1 MKKNKRHIIAVLLII
16 VLASLLEILVF
27 NRDVINSPYT
37 FLRFNVADDE
47 DQTHAATGYTML
59 TEVVDYLSPLTE
71 EETNEIKVRQDNERI
86 LAEYNQKNVS
96 TKEPEH
102 KSSASSAE
110 NTAGTEKAGQAGEQ
124 EEKSREK
131 IQLPQPYNEQHNFRN

>member
-16 VLASLLEILVF
+16 VLASLLEIVVF

-47 DQTHAATGYTML
+47 DQTHAATGYMMQ

-86 LAEYNQKNVS
+86 LAEYR
-96 TKEPEH
+96 
-102 KSSASSAE
+102 
-110 NTAGTEKAGQAGEQ
+110 GE
-124 EEKSREK
+124 E
-131 IQLPQPYNEQHNFRN
+131 Y